1 MCVGLNEL
9 TRQTFKMNKI
19 LKFPIQT
26 KSLKHVLA
34 DYKLMLSQRKKERS
48 K

>member
-1 MCVGLNEL
+1 
-9 TRQTFKMNKI
+9 MNKI

-26 KSLKHVLA
+26 KSLKHILN
-34 DYKLMLSQRKKERS
+34 DYKLLIAQRKNKRV